1 MLSGADRR
9 YGFRLGRYRTNFTM
23 RPSKRADPQ
32 TRFVKTQIKCD
43 GATRSQRN
51 NGEAEGPFASKSCR
65 VALTDAM
72 LLFCQA
78 QVVPKCVQNGGQCE
92 HVSPVVNQTF
102 NEGRGS
108 RGVPDVMAE
117 VNCKIADQHPGL
129 SRLSW
134 IRGFDHPNK
143 HSPEA
148 ARGTRGLWSKS
159 IFFQRLIEQIK
170 IAVEAVYEIL
180 QRFHPGI
187 QGLALDAEPVLF
199 ELISRSGH

>member
-1 MLSGADRR
+1 
-9 YGFRLGRYRTNFTM
+9 M

-32 TRFVKTQIKCD
+32 TRPIKTEIKCD

-51 NGEAEGPFASKSCR
+51 NGEAEGPFASKCCR
-65 VALTDAM
+65 VALANAM
-72 LLFCQA
+72 LIFCQA
-78 QVVPKCVQNGGQCE
+78 EVFPKCVQNGGQCE
-92 HVSPVVNQTF
+92 RVSPVVNQTF
-102 NEGRGS
+102 NEGSGR
-108 RGVPDVMAE
+108 RCVPDVMAE

-129 SRLSW
+129 SRPSW
-134 IRGFDHPNK
+134 IRGFDHLNK

-159 IFFQRLIEQIK
+159 IFSQRLIEQTK
-170 IAVEAVYEIL
+170 IAVEPIYEIL

-187 QGLALDAEPVLF
+187 QRLTLDEEPVLF